1 MICRL
6 KERSL
11 FFFHLLPFFTELDLP
26 GLKRTH
32 VKPLSSPLPSIAAG
46 LVVAG
51 CAATAPVLS
60 SATSAACTPGRG
72 EKLPWEPT
80 DALHT
85 EPLAVRCP
93 SSPLCGY
100 WLCLYMAWCTQ
111 RSSLP
116 STAAL
121 KRSKGVPVVTT
132 GVFPCHNT
140 KGTYGL
146 CKCRAFSSGTVTHSH
161 QSWKS

>member
-60 SATSAACTPGRG
+60 PQPHLLLALLEEERNYPESPQMPCT
-72 EKLPWEPT
+72 LS
-80 DALHT
+80 L
-85 EPLAVRCP
+85 
-93 SSPLCGY
+93 
-100 WLCLYMAWCTQ
+100 WL
-111 RSSLP
+111 
-116 STAAL
+116 
-121 KRSKGVPVVTT
+121 
-132 GVFPCHNT
+132 
-140 KGTYGL
+140 
-146 CKCRAFSSGTVTHSH
+146 
-161 QSWKS
+161 